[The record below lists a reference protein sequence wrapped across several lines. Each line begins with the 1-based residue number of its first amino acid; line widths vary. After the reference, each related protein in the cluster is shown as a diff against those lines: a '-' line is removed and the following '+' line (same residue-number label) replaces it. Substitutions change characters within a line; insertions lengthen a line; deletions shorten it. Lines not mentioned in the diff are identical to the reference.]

1 MSDQSIT
8 YGGRLSERHGDE
20 AALLAELL
28 ADLKGEAVSRGWHGA
43 AVTAYRVDGGS
54 RQIEIAPATGWA
66 LTVEALQAFR
76 RGGRR

>member
-8 YGGRLSERHGDE
+8 YGGRLCERHTDE

-28 ADLKGEAVSRGWHGA
+28 ADLKGEAVRRAWPGA
-43 AVTAYRVDGGS
+43 AVTAFRMNGES
-54 RQIEIAPATGWA
+54 RQIEIAPAAGWA